1 MSIKL
6 EIASELDD
14 WNLFKE
20 INTDLISNITKNIIN
35 RYRNLKILKEIEL
48 SVLLTNDKKMLSLNS
63 EFRGVKKPTN
73 VLSFQDLEINWRHL
87 LEFKPDADHVY
98 LGDIA
103 FGYQTIKEEAKEKQ
117 ISFEDHFKHL
127 LVHAILHLIGYDH
140 IEDEEAQIME
150 ALEIEI
156 LSNYNI
162 KSPY

>member
-1 MSIKL
+1 MNIKV

-14 WNLFKE
+14 WYLFKE
-20 INTDLISNITKNIIN
+20 INTYLISYITKNIIN
-35 RYRNLKILKEIEL
+35 RYRNLKILKKIEL
-48 SVLLTNDKKMLSLNS
+48 SILLTDDKKMLSLNS
-63 EFRGVKKPTN
+63 EFRGVEKTTN

-87 LEFKPDADHVY
+87 LEFKPDADYVY

-103 FGYQTIKEEAKEKQ
+103 FGYETIKKEAKKKQ
-117 ISFEDHFKHL
+117 ISFGDHFKHL

-156 LSNYNI
+156 LGNYNI

>member
-1 MSIKL
+1 MNIKI
-6 EIASELDD
+6 EIATELDD
-14 WNLFKE
+14 WNSRKE
-20 INTDLISNITKNIIN
+20 INLSLISDITKNIIS
-35 RYRNLKILKEIEL
+35 RYKNLKVVQEIEL
-48 SVLLTNDKKMLSLNS
+48 SVLLTDDKKMLSLNS
-63 EFRGVKKPTN
+63 EFRGVEKATN

-87 LEFKPDADHVY
+87 LEFKPDADYMY

-103 FGYQTIKEEAKEKQ
+103 FGYETIKKEAEGKQ

-162 KSPY
+162 KPPY

>member
-1 MSIKL
+1 MNIKI
-6 EIASELDD
+6 EIATEYDD
-14 WNLFKE
+14 WNSKKE
-20 INTDLISNITKNIIN
+20 INIDLISDITNNIIN
-35 RYRNLKILKEIEL
+35 RYKNLSVVKEIEL
-48 SVLLTNDKKMLSLNS
+48 SILLTGDKKMLSLNS
-63 EFRGVKKPTN
+63 EFRGVEKATN

-87 LEFKPDADHVY
+87 LEFKPDADYMY

-103 FGYQTIKEEAKEKQ
+103 FGYETLEKEAIVRR

-127 LVHAILHLIGYDH
+127 LIHAILHLIGYDH
-140 IEDEEAQIME
+140 LEEEEAQIME

>member
-1 MSIKL
+1 MNIKV

-14 WNLFKE
+14 WNLLKG
-20 INTDLISNITKNIIN
+20 INIALISDITKNIIN
-35 RYRNLKILKEIEL
+35 RYKNLKIVKEIEL
-48 SVLLTNDKKMLSLNS
+48 SVLLTSDKKMLSLNS
-63 EFRGVKKPTN
+63 EFRGVEKSTN

-87 LEFKPDADHVY
+87 LEFKPDADYMY

-103 FGYQTIKEEAKEKQ
+103 FGYETIKKEAKEKQ

-127 LVHAILHLIGYDH
+127 LIHAILHLIGYDH